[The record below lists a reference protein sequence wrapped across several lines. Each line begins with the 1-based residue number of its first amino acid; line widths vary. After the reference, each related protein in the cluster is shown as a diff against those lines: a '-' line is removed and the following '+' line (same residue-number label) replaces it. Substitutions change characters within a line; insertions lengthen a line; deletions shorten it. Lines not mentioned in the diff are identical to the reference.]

1 MTAPTIAEDA
11 ARDATAPRCEQ
22 CSQPFNRRRASGG
35 KPQRFCSPECR
46 IAFHSENRQRDQQS
60 PTCSAVTEPVATSLA
75 EPPKAT
81 QEAAEVKLAAY
92 LEKHPER
99 DNNFD
104 DSIVLEEQTSIAVYF
119 DKRELVIRQLATWD
133 RDEDTFIY
141 IAPQNIAKFID
152 KLADLVGIPSVGK
165 K

>member
-1 MTAPTIAEDA
+1 MTAPTIPEDA
-11 ARDATAPRCEQ
+11 AGDATAPLCEQ
-22 CSQPFNRRRASGG
+22 CSQPFNSRKASGG
-35 KPQRFCSPECR
+35 KPQRFCSAECR
-46 IAFHSENRQRDQQS
+46 TAFHSENRQRGQRS
-60 PTCSAVTEPVATSLA
+60 PTCSAAPEPAATPIT
-75 EPPKAT
+75 EPPKAS
-81 QEAAEVKLAAY
+81 QETAEGKSAADFDWSL
-92 LEKHPER
+92 
-99 DNNFD
+99 D